1 MRASLRPQ
9 KRDHVSASN
18 TPTHRKV
25 VHLRRCAEALLLS
38 TSSSS
43 SSSSKEK
50 EEKESTRATR
60 EKENASKTFLAA
72 EISLRAIRMAR
83 EADLPRKLIDQ
94 FKYCVRCG
102 LPKEKR
108 SGRKEEEGEEETNT
122 TTTTNNNI
130 NNNNKNNRC
139 LCCEYSFAKKKRRN
153 RKKKKKKR
161 KSTL

>member
-43 SSSSKEK
+43 SKEK
-50 EEKESTRATR
+50 EEKESRAR
-60 EKENASKTFLAA
+60 DGENASKTFLAA

-108 SGRKEEEGEEETNT
+108 SGRKEEERKEETNT

-153 RKKKKKKR
+153 RKKKKKKKR
-161 KSTL
+161 KNTL

>member
-38 TSSSS
+38 TLSS

-50 EEKESTRATR
+50 EEKESRAR
-60 EKENASKTFLAA
+60 ERENASKTFLAA

-122 TTTTNNNI
+122 TTTTTNNNI
-130 NNNNKNNRC
+130 HNNNKNNRC
-139 LCCEYSFAKKKRRN
+139 LCCEYSFAKRKRRN

-161 KSTL
+161 KNTL

>member
-38 TSSSS
+38 TSSS
-43 SSSSKEK
+43 KEEK
-50 EEKESTRATR
+50 EEKESRAR
-60 EKENASKTFLAA
+60 EGENASETFLAA

-108 SGRKEEEGEEETNT
+108 SGRKEEEGEEDTNTTT
-122 TTTTNNNI
+122 TTTTNNNM

-161 KSTL
+161 KNTL

>member
-43 SSSSKEK
+43 SKEK
-50 EEKESTRATR
+50 EEKESRAR
-60 EKENASKTFLAA
+60 DGENASKTFLAA

-108 SGRKEEEGEEETNT
+108 SGRKEEEREEETNT
-122 TTTTNNNI
+122 TTTTNNNV

-161 KSTL
+161 KNTL

>member
-43 SSSSKEK
+43 SKEK
-50 EEKESTRATR
+50 EEKESRAR
-60 EKENASKTFLAA
+60 DGENASKTFLAA

-108 SGRKEEEGEEETNT
+108 SGRKEEEREEETNT

-161 KSTL
+161 KNTL

>member
-38 TSSSS
+38 TSSS
-43 SSSSKEK
+43 KEEK
-50 EEKESTRATR
+50 EEKESRAR
-60 EKENASKTFLAA
+60 EGENASETFLAA

-108 SGRKEEEGEEETNT
+108 SERKEEEREEETNT
-122 TTTTNNNI
+122 TTTANTTKDRHNNNNN

-153 RKKKKKKR
+153 RKKKKKKN
-161 KSTL
+161 TL

>member
-38 TSSSS
+38 TSSS
-43 SSSSKEK
+43 KEEK
-50 EEKESTRATR
+50 EEKESRAR
-60 EKENASKTFLAA
+60 EGENASETFLAA

-108 SGRKEEEGEEETNT
+108 SGRKEEEGEEDTNTTT
-122 TTTTNNNI
+122 TTTTNNNM

-153 RKKKKKKR
+153 RKKKKKKN
-161 KSTL
+161 TL

>member
-43 SSSSKEK
+43 SKEK
-50 EEKESTRATR
+50 EEKESRAR
-60 EKENASKTFLAA
+60 DGENASKTFLAA

-108 SGRKEEEGEEETNT
+108 SGRKEEEREEETNT

-153 RKKKKKKR
+153 RKKKKKKKR
-161 KSTL
+161 KNTL